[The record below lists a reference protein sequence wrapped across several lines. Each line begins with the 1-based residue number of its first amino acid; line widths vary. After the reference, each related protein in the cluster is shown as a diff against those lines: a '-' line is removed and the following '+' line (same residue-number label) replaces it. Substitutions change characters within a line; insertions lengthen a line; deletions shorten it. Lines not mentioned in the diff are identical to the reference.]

1 MYYSIKHDQV
11 AMLTTTSS
19 ELTIM
24 KRDLI
29 NLWVHFPPQEN
40 IWCINRSSILQ
51 WLSAGTVLEMERL
64 TDLLH
69 MQWSYSSLRPR
80 ESIMMKQEGILI
92 CATAGNKQTL
102 QDVPSGT
109 LVETLA
115 MTAEHPTLPSPTEV
129 RIISVQTINSYLVT
143 YVPCHCNLGTY
154 QLDPSTPQT
163 PMVNMLEG
171 GRRGL

>member
-1 MYYSIKHDQV
+1 MYYSVKHDQV
-11 AMLTTTSS
+11 ATLTTTSS

-29 NLWVHFPPQEN
+29 NLWVHFPPREN

-109 LVETLA
+109 LVETLGDHSQETEQQA
-115 MTAEHPTLPSPTEV
+115 VLMLEFGEMTLQPIPTPYLLPSV
-129 RIISVQTINSYLVT
+129 
-143 YVPCHCNLGTY
+143 
-154 QLDPSTPQT
+154 
-163 PMVNMLEG
+163 
-171 GRRGL
+171 